1 MKGSVRYLAWAGV
14 VVALGILFVS
24 TRATISRDPWT
35 WIGVFLTVAVFSFLY
50 RENRLYRFAEHLVV
64 GVANGYSI
72 SFTVHRVLVPY
83 VVKPLSAGFKALAT
97 EGPSMKLLDPNS
109 SANFIILVPLA
120 IGLLYFTRF
129 LPKHAWLVR
138 IPMAIFMGYYTG
150 QTVPAAFTGIVFPQ
164 LKATLVTQASFGG
177 DPWLGVWKVLV
188 LVGVLTTL
196 TYFFFSREHK
206 GALKWSAKTG
216 IIYVMVG
223 FGASFGFTV
232 MARISL
238 AIGRFYFLFRD
249 WLGILH

>member
-1 MKGSVRYLAWAGV
+1 MKGNVRYLAWAGV
-14 VVALGILFVS
+14 VLALAILFYS
-24 TRATISRDPWT
+24 LRATISHEPWT
-35 WIGVFLTVAVFSFLY
+35 WIGVVLTVAVFSFLY
-50 RENRLYRFAEHLVV
+50 RENRLYRFVEHLVV

-72 SFTVHRVLVPY
+72 SFTVHRVIIPY
-83 VVKPLSAGFKALAT
+83 VVKPLSAGFKELAT
-97 EGPSMKLLDPNS
+97 NGFSAKLMDPNS
-109 SANFIILVPLA
+109 TANLIVIVPLC
-120 IGLLYFTRF
+120 IGLLYFARF
-129 LPKHAWLVR
+129 IPKYAWLVR

-150 QTVPAAFTGIVFPQ
+150 QTVPAAFTGTVFPQ

-177 DPWLGVWKVLV
+177 SLWAGICQVLV

-196 TYFFFSREHK
+196 SYFFFSREHT
-206 GALKWSAKTG
+206 GILKWTSKTG

-249 WLGILH
+249 WLGILR